1 MKNYSIFITRV
12 LSMALIIGV
21 LVYYNGIAAD
31 RQAMVQAREA
41 EIEAAEAHNAAILAA
56 QQESSQQASVWTDGT
71 YEGTGTGFG
80 GDIVLSL
87 TIADSKIS
95 RIEVVS
101 ASGEDAA
108 YFSMAQELLDRI
120 VKKQSADVDTV
131 SGATFSSHGI
141 IDAVTAALQKA
152 EG

>member
-1 MKNYSIFITRV
+1 MKNHSILITRI
-12 LSMALIIGV
+12 LSLALIIGV
-21 LVYYNGIAAD
+21 LVYYNGIAAE

-41 EIEAAEAHNAAILAA
+41 EIQAAEAYNAIVLAA
-56 QQESSQQASVWTDGT
+56 ESEAQVSRWADGT

-80 GDIVLSL
+80 GDVVLSL
-87 TIADSKIS
+87 TVADG
-95 RIEVVS
+95 RICSIDVVS

-108 YFSMAQELLDRI
+108 YFSMARELLDTI
-120 VKKQSADVDTV
+120 IKKQSADVDTV

-141 IDAVTAALQKA
+141 IDAVTAALEKA

>member
-1 MKNYSIFITRV
+1 MKKHSIFITRI
-12 LSMALIIGV
+12 LSLALIIGV
-21 LVYYNGIAAD
+21 LLYYNGIAAD

-41 EIEAAEAHNAAILAA
+41 EIQAAEAHNAIVLAA
-56 QQESSQQASVWTDGT
+56 GSEAQTSGWADGT

-80 GDIVLSL
+80 GDVVLSV
-87 TIADSKIS
+87 TVADGKIS
-95 RIEVVS
+95 SIEVVS

-108 YFSMAQELLDRI
+108 YFSMARELLDKI

>member
-1 MKNYSIFITRV
+1 MKNHSIFITRI
-12 LSMALIIGV
+12 LSLALIIGV
-21 LVYYNGIAAD
+21 LLYYNGIAAD

-41 EIEAAEAHNAAILAA
+41 EIQAAEAHNAIVLAA
-56 QQESSQQASVWTDGT
+56 GSEAQTSGWADGT

-80 GDIVLSL
+80 GDVVLSV
-87 TIADSKIS
+87 TVADGKIS
-95 RIEVVS
+95 SIEVVS

-108 YFSMAQELLDRI
+108 YFSMARELLDTI

>member
-1 MKNYSIFITRV
+1 MKKHSIFITRI
-12 LSMALIIGV
+12 LSLALIIGV

-41 EIEAAEAHNAAILAA
+41 EIQAAEAHNAIVLAA
-56 QQESSQQASVWTDGT
+56 GSEAQTSGWADGT

-80 GDIVLSL
+80 GDVVLSV
-87 TIADSKIS
+87 TVADGKIS
-95 RIEVVS
+95 SIEVVS

-108 YFSMAQELLDRI
+108 YFSMARELLDTI

>member
-1 MKNYSIFITRV
+1 MKNHSIFITRI
-12 LSMALIIGV
+12 LSLALIIGV
-21 LVYYNGIAAD
+21 LLYYNGIAAD

-41 EIEAAEAHNAAILAA
+41 EIQAAEAHNAIVLAA
-56 QQESSQQASVWTDGT
+56 ESEARESGWTDGT

-80 GDIVLSL
+80 GDVVLSV
-87 TIADSKIS
+87 TVADGKIS
-95 RIEVVS
+95 SIEVVS

-108 YFSMAQELLDRI
+108 YFSMARELLNTI
-120 VKKQSADVDTV
+120 IKKQSADVDTV

-141 IDAVTAALQKA
+141 IDAVTAALEKA